1 MNIYLIIIL
10 LIIASDFILGLV
22 VDSLNMRNV
31 STVLP
36 DEFAGWYDAERYRK
50 SQDYLKENTRFRLL
64 VDSITTPI
72 TVAFILLG
80 GFNLVDLAARSFGL
94 GSIPTG
100 LIFAG
105 MLMLASQLISIPPS
119 IYSTFVIE
127 EKYGFNRTTPKT
139 FILDILK
146 GWLLTLV
153 IGGAI
158 FSCILW
164 FFEQTGA
171 FAWIYCWL
179 AVVIF
184 QLIITYLAPV
194 VILPLFNKFYPL
206 EDGELKEAILRYA
219 REQHFALKGV
229 FVMDASRRSAKSNAF
244 FIGFGKYRR
253 IVLYDTLVK
262 KHTVDEL
269 VSILAHEMGHY
280 KKRHILKSL
289 ILSILTTGLMFFI
302 LSRFINNPALFSAF
316 KMEHLSIYASLFFF
330 GFLYTPISLIL
341 SIAGKMLSRKYEFE
355 SDAYAAQTY
364 KRPAAMI
371 AALKKLTVDNL
382 SNLTPHPVKVFL
394 SYSHPP
400 VLQRIRALKAYPD
413 ETGPMPAAVQADA

>member
-1 MNIYLIIIL
+1 MNTYLAVIL
-10 LIIASDFILGLV
+10 LIIAGDFILGLV
-22 VDSLNMRNV
+22 IDSLNMRHV

-36 DEFAGWYDAERYRK
+36 EEFAGWYDAERYRK

-64 VDSITTPI
+64 VESISTPI
-72 TVAFILLG
+72 TVVFILLG

-94 GSIPTG
+94 GSILTG

-105 MLMLASQLISIPPS
+105 MLMLASQLLSIPPS

-139 FILDILK
+139 FMLDILK

-153 IGGAI
+153 IGGTI
-158 FSCILW
+158 FCCILW

-171 FAWIYCWL
+171 LAWIYCWCS
-179 AVVIF
+179 VVLF

-206 EDGELKEAILRYA
+206 EDGDLKEAILRYA
-219 REQHFALKGV
+219 REQNFALKGV

-280 KKRHILKSL
+280 RKRHILKSL
-289 ILSILTTGLMFFI
+289 LLSILTTGLMFFI
-302 LSRFINNPALFSAF
+302 LSRFINNPDLFSAF

-330 GFLYTPISLIL
+330 GFLYTPISLLL
-341 SIAGKMLSRKYEFE
+341 SIAGKVLSRKYEFE

-364 KRPAAMI
+364 QRPAAMI
-371 AALKKLTVDNL
+371 SALKKLTVDNL
-382 SNLTPHPVKVFL
+382 SNLTPHPAKVFL

-400 VLQRIRALKAYPD
+400 VLQRIRALKSYP
-413 ETGPMPAAVQADA
+413 QDAGSVPVTAPTA